1 VSGARGGR
9 TGPAGDE
16 PPPFLGRWRNLYAL
30 VIAAHVAL
38 IALFA
43 WLTRKFS

>member
-1 VSGARGGR
+1 MSGEPGGS
-9 TGPAGDE
+9 TEPAGEE

-38 IALFA
+38 IALFS

>member
-1 VSGARGGR
+1 MSGERGGS
-9 TGPAGDE
+9 TGSAGDE

-30 VIAAHVAL
+30 VIAAHAAL
-38 IALFA
+38 IALLA